1 MQIAYLVE
9 PVNVTNT
16 GVLQGKSLRT
26 YEVQVDFNSSNSGWK
41 RKVIPTGKVFTIKN
55 GQIISK
61 TTKATLSDKFV
72 SSYTQTKIS
81 SNINDLKTSWGS
93 ALFATPELGLL
104 AKAYGIRSAI
114 AKTKKQLQ
122 EYLDTIE
129 STEDSIEDTSF
140 LFNKYPE
147 LLI

>member
-9 PVNVTNT
+9 PVNITSA

-26 YEVQVDFNSSNSGWK
+26 YEVQVDFSSSNPSWK
-41 RKVIPTGKVFTIKN
+41 RKVTPTGKVFTIKN

-61 TTKATLSDKFV
+61 STKATLSDKFI
-72 SSYTQTKIS
+72 SSYIPTKIS
-81 SNINDLKTSWGS
+81 SNINDLKTSWNCI
-93 ALFATPELGLL
+93 LFATPELGLL
-104 AKAYGIRSAI
+104 AKAYNIRSAI

-122 EYLDTIE
+122 KYLDTIE
-129 STEDSIEDTSF
+129 LTKDSIEDTSF